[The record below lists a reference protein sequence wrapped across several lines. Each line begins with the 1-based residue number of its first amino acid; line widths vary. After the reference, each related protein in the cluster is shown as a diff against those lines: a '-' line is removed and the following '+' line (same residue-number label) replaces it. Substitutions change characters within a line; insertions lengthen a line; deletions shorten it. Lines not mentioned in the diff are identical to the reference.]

1 MQESNPPAAAGGP
14 ESVPETGASP
24 ADGVLLE
31 AEVLE
36 LRSQLEACRQ
46 ESLRVLAEVENQRK
60 RLARDAEQSR
70 RYATE
75 RLVSDLLPVADALEA
90 GLKAGGDDP
99 GRLREGI
106 ELTHR
111 QFVKALEA
119 HGLVVVDPAGQRFDP
134 ESHQAMGM
142 VDAPGQEPG
151 TVVTVLQK
159 GYRLHERLVRP
170 ALVQVARDPAA

>member
-1 MQESNPPAAAGGP
+1 MMQESNPSAAAG
-14 ESVPETGASP
+14 EPETPTPS
-24 ADGVLLE
+24 ADSVLLE

-36 LRSQLEACRQ
+36 LRAQLEACRQ
-46 ESLRVLAEVENQRK
+46 ESLRVLADVENQRK
-60 RLARDAEQSR
+60 RIARDAEQAR

-75 RLVSDLLPVADALEA
+75 RLLSDLLPVADAMEA
-90 GLKAGGDDP
+90 GLRSGGEDP
-99 GRLREGI
+99 ARLREGI

-119 HGLVVVDPAGQRFDP
+119 HGLSILDPAGERFDP

-151 TVVTVLQK
+151 TVVAVLQK
-159 GYRLHERLVRP
+159 GYRLHDRLVRP
-170 ALVQVARDPAA
+170 ALVQVARDPGE